1 VYEGFMVSTELSNG
15 APYISP
21 QHLAQY
27 IEHTLLRPDASE
39 DSIDRL
45 CDEALEFS
53 FKGVCVELRWIPK
66 VVRRLKDSK
75 VLPVTVIS
83 FPAGEDSTEE
93 KCRQALRAVELGA
106 KEIDM
111 VLNRRLL
118 KEKSYRELFLDIAE
132 VVQAA
137 GSVPVKVILET
148 SELNHDE
155 KIIACVLAKAAE
167 AAFVK
172 TSTGFTSAGATE
184 SDVKLMRSVVG
195 EDMGVKASG
204 GVRSYDDAI
213 RLIHSGATRLG
224 TSGGVALVKGSP
236 VGEIY

>member
-1 VYEGFMVSTELSNG
+1 MVSAESSNG
-15 APYISP
+15 VPYISP
-21 QHLAQY
+21 QNLAQY
-27 IEHTLLRPDASE
+27 IDHTLLRPEASE
-39 DSIDRL
+39 EAIDRL

-53 FKGVCVELRWIPK
+53 FKGVCVELRWLPK
-66 VVRRLKDSK
+66 VVRRLENSK

-83 FPAGEDSTEE
+83 FPGGDDSTEE

-118 KEKSYRELFLDIAE
+118 KERSYRDLYFDIAE

-137 GSVPVKVILET
+137 GSIPVKVILET
-148 SELNHDE
+148 CELTHDE
-155 KIIACVLAKAAE
+155 KVISCAIARAAE

-172 TSTGFTSAGATE
+172 TSTGFGTGGATE
-184 SDVKLMRSVVG
+184 SDVKLMRGVVG

-204 GVRSYDDAI
+204 GVRSYDDAV
-213 RLIHSGATRLG
+213 RLVLSGATRLG
-224 TSGGVALVKGSP
+224 TSAGVAIVKGKPS
-236 VGEIY
+236 GENY